1 VMMGDSTYSN
11 FGDASATKGFP
22 FMPTQDV
29 TVAAV
34 SALIQP
40 ASTAETY
47 TAQIVEFSAPNTSG
61 SVTALVATSDPQTAV
76 DTQFGVYRFTFPSTV
91 TLTRGTLYLLAIN
104 RTDSTGTAVL
114 RMLGDGNVT
123 QSGPFVCYSNGT
135 QYFRTTNLSVGDSN
149 SGRTTASEV
158 AAWIECQ

>member
-1 VMMGDSTYSN
+1 MIGDSGYSN

-34 SALIQP
+34 SALIDP
-40 ASTAETY
+40 ASTSETY

-61 SVTALVATSDPQTAV
+61 AVTALVATSDPQTAV
-76 DTQFGVYRFTFPSTV
+76 DTQFGVYRFTFPSPV
-91 TLTRGTLYLLAIN
+91 NLTRGTLYLLAIN
-104 RTDSTGTAVL
+104 RTDSTGTAIL
-114 RMLGDGNVT
+114 RMLGDGNVS

-135 QYFRTTNLSVGDSN
+135 QYFGTTSLSVSDSN
-149 SGRTTASEV
+149 DGGTTSSEM